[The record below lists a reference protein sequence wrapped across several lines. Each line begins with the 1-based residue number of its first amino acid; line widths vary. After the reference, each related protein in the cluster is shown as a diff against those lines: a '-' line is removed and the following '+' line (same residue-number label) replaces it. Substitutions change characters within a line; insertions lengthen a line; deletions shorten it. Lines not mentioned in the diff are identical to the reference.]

1 MKKLAIITTHPI
13 QYYAPLFQL
22 LTKKINIK
30 IFYTAGNDS
39 LEKYDIGFKQ
49 KVKWDIDLLSEYEYE
64 FLENTAKSKGSHH
77 FFGIKNPDAIAK
89 INAYQPDA
97 ILVYGWS
104 YWSHLTIMYHFKG
117 KIPVYFRGDS
127 TLLDQQL
134 GFKNIL
140 KSIFLKWVYHHVD
153 AAFYVGQANKSYF
166 KKYGLKTNQLVFAPH
181 AIDNDRFAKHRNI
194 EAKNLR
200 EKLAIESDHI
210 LILFAGKLEPKKNPM
225 LLLNAFL
232 QLKDEKAH
240 LLFVGNGVLE
250 ESLKLKVKSLKSGVN
265 GPELG
270 VHSLEIEGGVPKF
283 QVESSRLKV
292 KSLEE
297 DKSLLR
303 QTQDDNLSVKNE
315 KQKTNIHFMDFQNQ
329 TQMPA
334 IYQACDLF
342 CLPSKG
348 PGETWGLAVNEAM
361 ACGKAIL
368 VSDKVGCAEDLV
380 NEQNGCVFESENL
393 IDLTQKLIAL
403 TNDQYILKK
412 MGENSV
418 KNIQNWSFERQVNAI
433 STYVNR

>member
-30 IFYTAGNDS
+30 IFYTAGNAS

-64 FLENTAKSKGSHH
+64 FLENTAKSKGSHN

-89 INAYQPDA
+89 INAYHPDA

-104 YWSHLTIMYHFKG
+104 YWSHLRIIYHFKG

-166 KKYGLKTNQLVFAPH
+166 KKYGLKKNQLVFAPH
-181 AIDNDRFAKHRNI
+181 AIDNNRFAKHRNI

-200 EKLAIESDHI
+200 EKLAIESDNI

-232 QLKDEKAH
+232 QLKDEKVH

-250 ESLKLKVKSLKSGVN
+250 ESLKLRVKDVIEERSLPAARK
-265 GPELG
+265 
-270 VHSLEIEGGVPKF
+270 
-283 QVESSRLKV
+283 
-292 KSLEE
+292 
-297 DKSLLR
+297 LR
-303 QTQDDNLSVKNE
+303 QAQDDNFLMKNE
-315 KQKTNIHFMDFQNQ
+315 NQNTNIHFMDFQNQ

-380 NEQNGCVFESENL
+380 NEQNGNVFESENL